1 MHSQRSICPNFI
13 VSHLQHLDFEFLYHA
28 PSNRALA
35 WERSMCEAF
44 RTRSTPNIHHVSL
57 SSIVEWDRVPYDT
70 TWIPSGMGIPDNPGR
85 KLGEIGWEYPFMAEA
100 EWPEAPFPLDEQ

>member
-1 MHSQRSICPNFI
+1 MHELYRLK
-13 VSHLQHLDFEFLYHA
+13 HLRHLDFKFIYHA

-57 SSIVEWDRVPYDT
+57 SPIVEWDRVPYDT
-70 TWIPSGMGIPDNPGR
+70 TWIPSGMGIPAHQGR
-85 KLGEIGWEYPFMAEA
+85 KLGEIGWGYPFMAGA

>member
-1 MHSQRSICPNFI
+1 MHKFYPLK
-13 VSHLQHLDFEFLYHA
+13 HLRHLDFKFLCHA

-44 RTRSTPNIHHVSL
+44 RTRSTPNIHHVSF

-70 TWIPSGMGIPDNPGR
+70 TWIPSGVGVSADQGR
-85 KLGEIGWEYPFMAEA
+85 KLGETGRDRPFMAEA
-100 EWPEAPFPLDEQ
+100 QWPEAPFPLDEQ